1 MVLAAPT
8 PQEDDQTKIGADGA
22 LVLEDR
28 SASVPTIETEETS
41 IGGQKIC

>member
-22 LVLEDR
+22 LVLKNT
-28 SASVPTIETEETS
+28 SASVPTIEETS
-41 IGGQKIC
+41 IGGRKIC